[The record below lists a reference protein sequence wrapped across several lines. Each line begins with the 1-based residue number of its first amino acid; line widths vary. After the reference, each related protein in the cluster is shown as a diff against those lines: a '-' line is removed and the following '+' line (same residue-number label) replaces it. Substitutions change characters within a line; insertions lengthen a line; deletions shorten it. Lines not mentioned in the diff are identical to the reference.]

1 MKNLLYLCIAIKNN
15 NIMNINELIKFL
27 KENLS
32 IEISREEKWNDYY
45 DTFDVIKVE
54 LKLGDE
60 VISTTED
67 WHRESINDF

>member
-1 MKNLLYLCIAIKNN
+1 
-15 NIMNINELIKFL
+15 MNKDELIKFL

-32 IEISREEKWNDYY
+32 IEISRREKWNEYC

-60 VISTTED
+60 VISASED
-67 WHRESINDF
+67 WHRESINDM

>member
-1 MKNLLYLCIAIKNN
+1 
-15 NIMNINELIKFL
+15 MNKDELIKFL

-32 IEISREEKWNDYY
+32 IEISRKEEWNDHY

-67 WHRESINDF
+67 WHCESMNDF